1 MLGKEPIFQ
10 SGDNERIW
18 QKYCGFLELTLKEFM
33 QIQEDLLT
41 EQINIMA
48 ESPLGKHIFKESKP
62 GTIEEFREITPLSTY
77 EDYVPY
83 FGECQEDYLVQK
95 PEVWAH
101 TSGRG
106 GRFKWIP
113 YTKRALEIHGDSS
126 LASFIL
132 ATAKRKGDV
141 NIRDG
146 SRFLSILA
154 PRPYLSGIS
163 AQLYVE
169 RFGLEM
175 IPPPKI
181 AEKLDFQERIEAGF
195 RIAMRTG
202 VDVIAGLG
210 TVLVKMGDRLVDSS
224 NKGGFSRSMLHPA
237 VLLRLL
243 RALMHSKL
251 QHRSILPLDLWPSK
265 GITCSGTD
273 TAIYRNKIMEYWGN
287 NPYEIYGFSEAG
299 AVGMQG
305 MERKGMHFYPYIC
318 FYEFM
323 PEEEYRKSQ
332 EDKEYH
338 PRTLLIDEV
347 TEGEV
352 YVLVVTSFHGMPLF
366 RYIVGDLIRIVPG
379 EERGK
384 NVEVPQFRFHSRVD
398 GLIDLYSI
406 VRLDER
412 TVWQALDSCGII
424 YEDWSARKEYEEDW
438 PILNVYIELKQDI
451 SPQELANMIHNQL
464 LSASSLYQEAIS
476 ETGQYPVRVTVL
488 PIGSFQRYYDEKKKA
503 GADLA
508 NLKPPHMNASDESIR
523 DLVG

>member
-1 MLGKEPIFQ
+1 MLQKEPIFQ
-10 SGDNERIW
+10 SGDNNRIW

-33 QIQEDLLT
+33 QIQEDLLI
-41 EQINIMA
+41 EQINMMI
-48 ESPLGKHIFKESKP
+48 ESPIGKQLFQGSKP
-62 GTIEEFREITPLSTY
+62 GTVEEFRGTTPLSTY
-77 EDYVPY
+77 DDYIPY
-83 FGECQEDYLVQK
+83 IGDCKEDYLVQK

-141 NIRDG
+141 NIGEG

-175 IPPPKI
+175 IPPPEI
-181 AEKLDFQERIEAGF
+181 AEQLDFQERIEAGF
-195 RIAMRTG
+195 NIAMRTG

-210 TVLVKMGDRLVDSS
+210 TVLVKMGDRLLNST
-224 NKGGFSRSMLHPA
+224 NKRFSRSMLHPA

-243 RALMHSKL
+243 RAFIHSKL

-273 TAIYRNKIMEYWGN
+273 TAIYRNKIMDYWGN

-305 MERKGMHFYPYIC
+305 MARKGMYFYPYIC

-323 PEEEYRKSQ
+323 PEEEYKRSR
-332 EDKEYH
+332 EDKDYR
-338 PRTLLIDEV
+338 PRTLLINEIS
-347 TEGEV
+347 EGEV

-366 RYIVGDLIRIVPG
+366 RYIVGDLIQIMPK
-379 EERGK
+379 EEQEK
-384 NVEVPQFRFHSRVD
+384 DVDVPQFRFHSRVD

-406 VRLDER
+406 VRLDEK

-424 YEDWSARKEYEEDW
+424 YEDWSARKEYEEEW
-438 PILNVYIELKQDI
+438 PILKIYIEPKQDI
-451 SPQELANMIHNQL
+451 LPQELADMMHEKL
-464 LSASSLYQEAIS
+464 LSASPLYQEAIS
-476 ETGQYPVRVTVL
+476 ETGQRPVRVTVL
-488 PIGSFQRYYDEKKKA
+488 PSGSFQRYYDEKSRA